1 MPKFYQAVVVRCV
14 MKEHDYHDLISL
26 FESCFKDSYQ
36 TILVKGENEP
46 VYIPKNESNRYHQL
60 VFAHGFFASA
70 LHETAH
76 WCVAGDERRKLEDF
90 GYWYKPDGRTVEE
103 QRIFEEVE
111 VKPQALE
118 WMFSVAAGLRFRVSA
133 DNVTGGVAASKNFK
147 QRVYE
152 QVLVYLD
159 KGLPNR
165 ADQFLQ
171 ALISFYQPHTHLTPD
186 LFSVDTI

>member
-1 MPKFYQAVVVRCV
+1 

-118 WMFSVAAGLRFRVSA
+118 WMFSVSAGIRFRVSA
-133 DNVTGGVAASKNFK
+133 DNLAGGVAASNNFK
-147 QRVYE
+147 QRVYK
-152 QVLVYLD
+152 QVLVYLE
-159 KGLPNR
+159 KGLPSR
-165 ADQFLQ
+165 ANQFLQ
-171 ALISFYQPHTHLTPD
+171 ALLNFYQPSKQLTPD

>member
-1 MPKFYQAVVVRCV
+1 VVEV
-14 MKEHDYHDLISL
+14 HDYRDLINL

-36 TILVKGENEP
+36 TILVKGESEP
-46 VYIPKNESNRYHQL
+46 IYIPKSEANHYHQL

-76 WCVAGDERRKLEDF
+76 WCVAGDERRRLEDF

-118 WMFSVAAGLRFRVSA
+118 WMFSVASGLRFRVSA
-133 DNVTGGVAASKNFK
+133 DNLAGGVAASNIFK

-152 QVLVYLD
+152 QVLGYLD
-159 KGLPNR
+159 KGLPSR
-165 ADQFLQ
+165 ANQFLQ
-171 ALISFYQPHTHLTPD
+171 ALLNFYQPSKQLTPD
-186 LFSVDTI
+186 LFLVDTI